1 MASALTQTMEQI
13 QVTIPAGIVP
23 GMFFQVDTRH
33 GPMQAEC
40 PPGVEAGSAILVSV
54 PALGALPVVTAQ
66 PLVAV
71 GQPVEI
77 AVHGAPIAQA
87 MERSKM
93 EGRMAEAKSG
103 CYVYKPNPLCGMEF
117 LRVSETEI
125 MGGPCCLCGLCCCPC
140 PTGWCGKYAPI
151 APRSASYK
159 EGSSS
164 TVLVWTSPT
173 TYKIYGGPMN
183 NQGDE
188 MTWAC

>member
-1 MASALTQTMEQI
+1 
-13 QVTIPAGIVP
+13 
-23 GMFFQVDTRH
+23 MFFQVDTRH

-54 PALGALPVVTAQ
+54 PAPGALPVVTAQ

-71 GQPVEI
+71 GQPVAI

-125 MGGPCCLCGLCCCPC
+125 MGGPLLPLW
-140 PTGWCGKYAPI
+140 PVLLPVPHRLVRQVRAH
-151 APRSASYK
+151 
-159 EGSSS
+159 GSSQR
-164 TVLVWTSPT
+164 VVQ
-173 TYKIYGGPMN
+173 GGQQHHRPRVDLAHHV
-183 NQGDE
+183 QGLDSRR
-188 MTWAC
+188 